1 MDRYYARLVPTVLI
15 IEKSRKGGK
24 DMWQIYDELIN
35 EIPEEL
41 TVLQCMIG
49 ASWTLVRSEKGLGI
63 AMTIKGGKTGTELSN
78 ISGMQLK
85 KLAEYSK
92 SWNMLEASLGMAAI
106 NAAFNNPSQVM
117 DITGEPMVK
126 SDNPEKY
133 NAFKVLEPNIQGKKV
148 ATIGHF
154 PDIEKFNEICEL
166 SILERE
172 PQAGDYP
179 DAACEYL
186 LPEQDFVFITGA
198 AFTNK
203 TMPRLIQLS
212 KKAQIVLVGPSVPV
226 SKTLFKYGVN
236 LIASFV
242 VIEQQLTWKAV
253 QEGKKMNIFKAGGEM
268 ICIHP

>member
-1 MDRYYARLVPTVLI
+1 MDKYYARLVSRVLI
-15 IEKSRKGGK
+15 IEKGGEN
-24 DMWQIYDELIN
+24 MWQIYDDLIN
-35 EIPEEL
+35 EIPEDL
-41 TVLQCMIG
+41 TVLECMIG
-49 ASWTLVRSEKGLGI
+49 ASWTLVRSQKGIGI
-63 AMTIKGGKTGTELSN
+63 AMTVKGGRRKGSELSN

-85 KLAEYSK
+85 KLAAYSK

-133 NAFKVLEPNIQGKKV
+133 NGFKALEPNMAGKKV
-148 ATIGHF
+148 AVIGHF

-172 PQAGDYP
+172 PQADDYP
-179 DAACEYL
+179 DPACEYL

-198 AFTNK
+198 AFINK

-226 SKTLFKYGVN
+226 SKILFKYGVN
-236 LIASFV
+236 FIASFV

-268 ICIHP
+268 VCVNP